1 MKKLLILL
9 LLVPMAFAA
18 WQTVAGVAIMISL
31 GIVATIYMVGKG
43 FGVNELQMMGK
54 EELFQLIATGLLVV
68 VLVSSDG
75 LLNAISTSDAFREG
89 GAATM
94 QLTALAMLDNTIG
107 EMGGILTTIQNN
119 DKNNQVEG
127 SKSSQCSIMGTGYS
141 VSGCGGYSMLATP
154 MSMAGGIVGFSIG
167 ELSAIHRLIQ
177 ISEEYAFSLLLPL
190 GIVLRTIKLT
200 RGAGGLLIALGISLH
215 IMLPA
220 GIIFSEMLAASFN
233 ASPESTG
240 YGGSAD
246 SIDWGNY
253 ECNAG
258 DTMPVSGDKTGNE
271 ENVIGVFNIMKS
283 NIKHY
288 IFQALVRGTLGPVI
302 ALLLM
307 AGSIKAIS
315 SAAGSEVD
323 VSALSRFV

>member
-1 MKKLLILL
+1 MKKLLIFL

-18 WQTVAGVAIMISL
+18 WQSVAGVAIMISL
-31 GIVATIYMVGKG
+31 GIVAAIYMVGKG
-43 FGVNELQMMGK
+43 FGINELQMMGK
-54 EELFQLIATGLLVV
+54 EEMFQLIATGILVV

-75 LLNAISTSDAFREG
+75 LLNAISTSDVFSEG
-89 GAATM
+89 QPTM
-94 QLTALAMLDNTIG
+94 QTNAMAMLDNTIG
-107 EMGGILTTIQNN
+107 EMGSILSTIQNN

-141 VSGCGGYSMLATP
+141 VSGCGGYSMLASP

-167 ELSAIHRLIQ
+167 ELSAVHRLIQ
-177 ISEEYAFSLLLPL
+177 ISNEYAFSLLLPL

-200 RGAGGLLIALGISLH
+200 RGAGGLLIALAISLH

-220 GIIFSEMLAASFN
+220 GIIFSEMLAASFA
-233 ASPESTG
+233 ASPESAAYTG
-240 YGGSAD
+240 GAD
-246 SIDWGNY
+246 SIDWDDY

-258 DTMPVSGDKTGNE
+258 DTMPVLGDKTENE

-283 NIKHY
+283 NIRKY
-288 IFQALVRGTLGPVI
+288 MFQAMIRGTLGPVL

>member
-1 MKKLLILL
+1 MKKLLIFL

-18 WQTVAGVAIMISL
+18 WQSVAGVAIMISL
-31 GIVATIYMVGKG
+31 GIVAAIYMVGKG

-54 EELFQLIATGLLVV
+54 EEMFQLIATGILVV

-75 LLNAISTSDAFREG
+75 LLNAISTSDAFSEG
-89 GAATM
+89 QPTM
-94 QLTALAMLDNTIG
+94 QTNAMAMLDNTIG
-107 EMGGILTTIQNN
+107 EMGGILSTIQNN
-119 DKNNQVEG
+119 DRNNQVEG

-141 VSGCGGYSMLATP
+141 VSGCGGYSMLASP

-167 ELSAIHRLIQ
+167 ELSAVHRLIQ
-177 ISEEYAFSLLLPL
+177 ISNEYAFSLLLPL

-220 GIIFSEMLAASFN
+220 GIIFSEMLASSFAAST
-233 ASPESTG
+233 ESAAYTG
-240 YGGSAD
+240 AAED
-246 SIDWGNY
+246 IDWDDY

-258 DTMPVSGDKTGNE
+258 DTMPVTADKTENE
-271 ENVIGVFNIMKS
+271 EKEIGVFNIMKS
-283 NIKHY
+283 NIRKY
-288 IFQALVRGTLGPVI
+288 MFQAMIRGTLGPVL

>member
-1 MKKLLILL
+1 MKKLLIFLL
-9 LLVPMAFAA
+9 LIPMAFAA
-18 WQTVAGVAIMISL
+18 WQSVAGVAIMISA
-31 GIVATIYMVGKG
+31 GIVAAIYVVGKG
-43 FGVNELQMMGK
+43 FGVNELEMMGK
-54 EELFQLIATGLLVV
+54 EEFFQLIATGVLVV
-68 VLVSSDG
+68 VLVSTDG
-75 LLNAISTSDAFREG
+75 LLNAISTNDAFTDG
-89 GAATM
+89 QATM
-94 QLTALAMLDNTIG
+94 QANALSMIGNTIN
-107 EMGGILTTIQNN
+107 EMSGILSTIQSN
-119 DKNNQVEG
+119 DKHNQVEG

-167 ELSAIHRLIQ
+167 ELSAVQRLIH
-177 ISEEYAFSLLLPL
+177 ISNVYAFSLLLPL

-200 RGAGGLLIALGISLH
+200 RGAGGLLIALGIALH

-220 GIIFSEMLAASFN
+220 GIIFSEVLVASFS
-233 ASPESTG
+233 AAPESAPYTG
-240 YGGSAD
+240 GAT
-246 SIDWGNY
+246 SIDWSNN

-258 DTMPVSGDKTGNE
+258 DTMPTFGDKTGNE
-271 ENVIGVFNIMKS
+271 ESAINVFNTMRA
-283 NIKHY
+283 NISKY
-288 IFQALVRGTLGPVI
+288 MFSAMIRGTLGPVI

>member
-1 MKKLLILL
+1 MKKLLIFL

-18 WQTVAGVAIMISL
+18 WQSVAGVAIMISL
-31 GIVATIYMVGKG
+31 GIVAAIYMVGKG
-43 FGVNELQMMGK
+43 FGINELQMMGK
-54 EELFQLIATGLLVV
+54 EEMFQLIATGILVV

-75 LLNAISTSDAFREG
+75 LLNAISTSDAFSEG
-89 GAATM
+89 QPTM
-94 QLTALAMLDNTIG
+94 QTNAMAMLDNTIG
-107 EMGGILTTIQNN
+107 EMGGILSTIQNN
-119 DKNNQVEG
+119 DRKNQVEG

-141 VSGCGGYSMLATP
+141 VSGCGGYSMLASP

-167 ELSAIHRLIQ
+167 ELSAVHRLIQ
-177 ISEEYAFSLLLPL
+177 ISNEYAFSLLLPL

-220 GIIFSEMLAASFN
+220 GIIFSEMLASSFA
-233 ASPESTG
+233 ASPESAAYTG
-240 YGGSAD
+240 AAED
-246 SIDWGNY
+246 IDWDDY

-258 DTMPVSGDKTGNE
+258 DTMPVTADKTENE
-271 ENVIGVFNIMKS
+271 ENVIDVFNIMKS
-283 NIKHY
+283 NIRKY
-288 IFQALVRGTLGPVI
+288 MFQAMIRGTLGPVL

>member
-1 MKKLLILL
+1 MKKLLIFL

-18 WQTVAGVAIMISL
+18 WQSVAGVAIMISA
-31 GIVATIYMVGKG
+31 GIVAAIYVVGKG
-43 FGVNELQMMGK
+43 FGINELQMMGK
-54 EELFQLIATGLLVV
+54 EEFFQLIATGILVV

-75 LLNAISTSDAFREG
+75 LLNAISTSDALTNGESS
-89 GAATM
+89 M
-94 QLTALAMLDNTIG
+94 QANALSMIDDTIT
-107 EMGGILTTIQNN
+107 EMAGILSTIQSN
-119 DKNNQVEG
+119 DKHNQVEG
-127 SKSSQCSIMGTGYS
+127 SKSSQCSIMGTGYG

-167 ELSAIHRLIQ
+167 ELGAIHRLIQ
-177 ISEEYAFSLLLPL
+177 ISNDYAFSLLLPL

-220 GIIFSEMLAASFN
+220 GIIFSEMLVASFAAS
-233 ASPESTG
+233 SESAAYTG
-240 YGGSAD
+240 GAD
-246 SIDWGNY
+246 SIDWDDN

-258 DTMPVSGDKTGNE
+258 DTMPTFGDKTGNE
-271 ENVIGVFNIMKS
+271 ESAINVFNTMRA
-283 NIKHY
+283 NIRKY
-288 IFQALVRGTLGPVI
+288 MFVAMIRGTLGPVM